1 MSKRKN
7 SRVSNDGEYKHQ
19 LNENSIKKIE
29 ESLATIAEALK
40 NDTAK
45 ESDNELQKK
54 SIRYTLIGMIIG
66 FLFSI
71 AGAAISIE
79 AINLTRK
86 NAEPYFQLSAIKKN
100 GETSAYHIENTG
112 GRVQS
117 VTIILRDYIDVFDR
131 YYTQDHY
138 YFPCAEVTK
147 TFSGQDR
154 DDYSIDL
161 TDTYF
166 GIEVWTEER
175 GMLSLLKERL
185 DKANLGTY
193 ISYFETMEIH
203 YIDAERN
210 VVAEFY
216 AIKED
221 EHGILKMYLMT
232 SEYREEIKTLIPEG
246 CDFKFRNDDGLCR
259 EIGSTGSFGGRRGS
273 DPTAQFCQ
281 SVVDKM
287 KEEISRKTIVTFD

>member
-7 SRVSNDGEYKHQ
+7 SRVSNDGEYKRQ

-54 SIRYTLIGMIIG
+54 SIRYTLIGTIIG
-66 FLFSI
+66 LLLSI
-71 AGAAISIE
+71 ASAVISIE
-79 AINLTRK
+79 ANNLMRK

-100 GETSAYHIENTG
+100 EETTEYHIENTG

-221 EHGILKMYLMT
+221 EHGILKLYLMT
-232 SEYREEIKTLIPEG
+232 SEYREEIKTLIPAG
-246 CDFKFRNDDGLCR
+246 CDFRFRNDDELCR
-259 EIGSTGSFGGRRGS
+259 KIGSTGKFGSRRGS
-273 DPTAQFCQ
+273 FPTLQFCQ

>member
-7 SRVSNDGEYKHQ
+7 SRVSNDGEYKHK

-54 SIRYTLIGMIIG
+54 SIRYTLIGTIIG
-66 FLFSI
+66 LLLSI
-71 AGAAISIE
+71 ASAVISIE
-79 AINLTRK
+79 ANNLMKK
-86 NAEPYFQLSAIKKN
+86 NAEPYFQLETIEKN
-100 GETSAYHIENTG
+100 GETTAYHIVNTG
-112 GRVQS
+112 GRIQS
-117 VTIILRDYIDVFDR
+117 ITIILRDYIDVFDR

-138 YFPCAEVTK
+138 YFPCTEVTR

-154 DDYSIDL
+154 DAFSIDL
-161 TDTYF
+161 SDNYF
-166 GIEVWTEER
+166 GIEAWTKEG
-175 GMLSLLKERL
+175 GMLNLLRNRL
-185 DKANLGTY
+185 DEADLGTY

-221 EHGILKMYLMT
+221 EHGIPKMYLMT

-259 EIGSTGSFGGRRGS
+259 EIGSTGSSGGRRGS